1 MTRATNDICFGP
13 AAITRLH
20 IATVGGMYYLHWGD
34 VLFVLGIMIIGYR
47 LEAFDLYIMVAVA
60 GTTSS

>member
-20 IATVGGMYYLHWGD
+20 IATVGVN